1 MNQILLTD
9 RQSNKN
15 KNNGTDIKKIII
27 FFSVAI
33 LVFGVA
39 IAGIYGF
46 KIYKDNNEEEVVIE
60 KPKLALEETEDSVTI
75 IAKAE
80 AGMSKIVYTWNDD
93 EPVEVEMNG
102 RKSHEEKMDI
112 PTGENTLKVKVID
125 INKEEIETAKQF
137 TKAPSQKPVIEAEI
151 QEDAKL
157 KIVATDETAIRYIT
171 YKWADEE
178 AVTVNAQSETDTV
191 IETKIDIKRGKN
203 TLEIV
208 AVDAEGNEE
217 KISKIFNGVN
227 KPVIKVSKQDG
238 ELYMTISHDMG
249 FEKVE
254 FAINGQTYKYDK
266 DYQGYDET
274 TKELEYKF
282 NLKEGENTVVIIAIS
297 NEGTEDTYKGKCIYN
312 IEE

>member
-1 MNQILLTD
+1 
-9 RQSNKN
+9 
-15 KNNGTDIKKIII
+15 
-27 FFSVAI
+27 
-33 LVFGVA
+33 
-39 IAGIYGF
+39 
-46 KIYKDNNEEEVVIE
+46 
-60 KPKLALEETEDSVTI
+60 
-75 IAKAE
+75 
-80 AGMSKIVYTWNDD
+80 MS
-93 EPVEVEMNG
+93 
-102 RKSHEEKMDI
+102 
-112 PTGENTLKVKVID
+112 
-125 INKEEIETAKQF
+125 Q
-137 TKAPSQKPVIEAEI
+137 
-151 QEDAKL
+151 
-157 KIVATDETAIRYIT
+157 
-171 YKWADEE
+171 
-178 AVTVNAQSETDTV
+178 ETDTV

-274 TKELEYKF
+274 IKELEYKF